1 MIGETTMNQNQAK
14 AIYLFDEFGTP
25 TFNKEREFRHFVG
38 VGVIYMH
45 KYELQLF
52 NSVDKL
58 FGLSKIKPLKNNRI
72 GNTRA
77 LDISIQ
83 LSKLPITLTI
93 IHLDLDDNKLKNDTL
108 LFQKF
113 GTEMRKIHRNLKG
126 KPVSQILYT
135 QILNNSNML
144 SIKQLLEK
152 YPGSYNLDLY
162 IDNWSFPVADF
173 KIETVDRVDYLKTNV
188 NSIRQDYGESITA
201 NKIRLL
207 DEDSKRKRF
216 IDVIASSISR
226 SYFEKNDER
235 YQENILKNILHSKTL
250 NSCQYDITAQT
261 TDFFIDFMD
270 KSL

>member
-1 MIGETTMNQNQAK
+1 MKNQNQTNAV
-14 AIYLFDEFGTP
+14 YLFDEFGTP

-38 VGVIYMH
+38 VSVIYMH
-45 KYELQLF
+45 QDELQLF

-58 FGLSKIKPLKNNRI
+58 FGLSNIKSLKNNRI

-77 LDISIQ
+77 LDIANQ
-83 LSKLPITLTI
+83 LAILPITLTI
-93 IHLDLDDNKLKNDTL
+93 VHLDLDDVKLQNDTL

-144 SIKQLLEK
+144 SIKQLLER
-152 YPGSYNLDLY
+152 YPGSYNLDLF

-173 KIETVDRVDYLKTNV
+173 EIETVDRANYLKTNV
-188 NSIRQDYGESITA
+188 NSILQDYGDSITT

-261 TDFFIDFMD
+261 TDFFIDFMNKNLRAD
-270 KSL
+270 